1 MVYADPGSE
10 ILIRQLLLAIFFGT
24 TLFFTKLRHWV
35 ASRLHKY
42 RLHPALRLTVLAL
55 LPLVISFSVSAQQ
68 LNTKTIAAPTTLDA
82 PANDLYRIGS
92 GDVIEIRIFKKPEL
106 SRDMVRVD
114 NNGNIRMPLIE
125 GYIRAGCRTE
135 TELAEQI
142 AASYHDYLRKPQV
155 EVFVKEFRSRPV
167 AVIGAVEKPGRF
179 QLERRV
185 HLLDLLS
192 FAGGPTDKAG
202 ARVQVVHSGELA
214 DCQLAESG
222 ATDELETF
230 KSYDL
235 NATLRGDEKAN
246 PYIGPGDMISLP
258 EADLAYVVGDV
269 FKPTT
274 LPLKNP
280 ITISQAIA
288 MAGGTLPDARNNR
301 VRLLRQVT
309 GSTNKT
315 ELIVDLEAINK
326 RKAED
331 VVLQPNDIID
341 VPTSTGKTILRS
353 LINVIAPT
361 AGQLPIRAVRG
372 Y

>member
-1 MVYADPGSE
+1 MNAVKTICLGLSRRIIEAV
-10 ILIRQLLLAIFFGT
+10 RCH
-24 TLFFTKLRHWV
+24 RHFV
-35 ASRLHKY
+35 A
-42 RLHPALRLTVLAL
+42 PALCPIAL
-55 LPLVISFSVSAQQ
+55 MIQIGLLNPFQARAQELEAKANAQ
-68 LNTKTIAAPTTLDA
+68 PTPLDA
-82 PANDLYRIGS
+82 QTKNLYRIGS

-114 NNGNIRMPLIE
+114 NQGNIRMPLID
-125 GYIRAGCRTE
+125 GPIRAGCRTE

-142 AASYHDYLRKPQV
+142 AASYHDYLRDPRV
-155 EVFVKEFRSRPV
+155 EVFVKEFKSRPV
-167 AVIGAVEKPGRF
+167 AVIGAVDKPGRF

-214 DCQLAESG
+214 DCQLGESG
-222 ATDELETF
+222 PADELETF
-230 KSYDL
+230 TSYDL
-235 NATLRGDEKAN
+235 NATLRGEETAN
-246 PYIGPGDMISLP
+246 PYISPGDMISLP

-269 FKPTT
+269 LKPTT
-274 LPLKNP
+274 LPLKTP

-288 MAGGTLPDARNNR
+288 MAGGTLPDAKNNR
-301 VRLLRQVT
+301 VRILRQVT
-309 GSTNKT
+309 GTTKKT

-331 VVLQPNDIID
+331 VMLQANDIID
-341 VPTSTGKTILRS
+341 VPTSTGKNILRS